1 MSGHSPATP
10 PVWQLDFTAAL
21 GRGPGR
27 FELHVNRQLS
37 SRRTALV
44 GPSGSGKSLFLQTL
58 AGLVRAERGRVMFGA
73 EPLQD
78 TARGLW
84 VPPQQR
90 GLGYMFQD
98 YALFPHLTVA
108 QNLAAGRRRGWL
120 NPPRRRHDP
129 EVEAWLDRLGL
140 RDTAGLYPHQISGGQ
155 AQRTA
160 LGRTLLA
167 RPRALLLDEP
177 FSALDPALRRE
188 LGSELLA
195 LLDSLD
201 LPVILVTHD
210 HAEAER
216 LMDEVVTL

>member
-1 MSGHSPATP
+1 MSRHVSATP

-21 GRGPGR
+21 GQGPGR
-27 FELHVNRQLS
+27 FELHVHWQLT

-44 GPSGSGKSLFLQTL
+44 GPSGSGKSLLLQTL
-58 AGLVRAERGRVMFGA
+58 AGLVRAERGRILFGT
-73 EPLQD
+73 ETLQD
-78 TARGLW
+78 TAQGLW
-84 VPPQQR
+84 VPPQR
-90 GLGYMFQD
+90 RRLGYMFQD

-108 QNLAAGRRRGWL
+108 QNLAAGGQRGWL

-140 RDTAGLYPHQISGGQ
+140 REIAGLYPHQISGGQ

-188 LGSELLA
+188 LGSELFA
-195 LLDSLD
+195 LIQQLS